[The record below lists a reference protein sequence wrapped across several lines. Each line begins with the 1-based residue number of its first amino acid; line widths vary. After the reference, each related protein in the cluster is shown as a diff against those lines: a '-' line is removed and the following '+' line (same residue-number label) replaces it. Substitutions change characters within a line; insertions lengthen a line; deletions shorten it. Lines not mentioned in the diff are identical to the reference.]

1 MLKDLVAIEIELVD
15 KEQREYML
23 QKALADVA
31 KEYDYVLIDC
41 APSLG
46 LITLNSLVAADSV
59 IIPIQCEYFAL
70 EGLGKLLNTVKSIQN
85 IHNPNLDIEGLLL
98 TMFDSRLRLSNQV
111 VEEVRKHFSTMVF
124 DTIIRRNTRLGEAP
138 SYGEQALGRGLS
150 ALLKETSADIN
161 SASDKNADKLVGSI
175 VEIELNSIDVNPFQ
189 PRTYFDEEAISE
201 LANSIKE
208 LGVIQPITVRKLEGN
223 KFQLVSGERRFRA
236 SKLIGNTSI
245 PAYIRIANDQEM
257 LEMAL
262 VENIQRKNLDPIE
275 VALSYQRLIED
286 IQLTQEQLSVR
297 VGKKRSTVTNYLRLL
312 KLDPIIQTG
321 MRDGFISMGHG
332 RALINVD
339 SSENQLNIYTKIV
352 KDKLSVRQTE
362 ELVKNLKE
370 GNTTTSKKSQVPSFA
385 KNSLHDLT
393 SFFGNKVT
401 ISVNS
406 KGKGKLTIPFT
417 SEEDFNRIKNL
428 LK

>member
-1 MLKDLVAIEIELVD
+1 MA
-15 KEQREYML
+15 
-23 QKALADVA
+23 KAT
-31 KEYDYVLIDC
+31 K
-41 APSLG
+41 
-46 LITLNSLVAADSV
+46 
-59 IIPIQCEYFAL
+59 
-70 EGLGKLLNTVKSIQN
+70 K
-85 IHNPNLDIEGLLL
+85 
-98 TMFDSRLRLSNQV
+98 
-111 VEEVRKHFSTMVF
+111 
-124 DTIIRRNTRLGEAP
+124 
-138 SYGEQALGRGLS
+138 QALGRGLS
-150 ALLKETSADIN
+150 ALLKETPTDII
-161 SASDKNADKLVGSI
+161 SASDKNADQLVGSI
-175 VEIELNSIDVNPFQ
+175 LEIELKNIEVNPFQ
-189 PRTYFDEEAISE
+189 PRTYFDEEALSE

-236 SKLIGNTSI
+236 SKLIGHDTV

-275 VALSYQRLIED
+275 VALSYQRLIDE

-339 SSENQLNIYTKIV
+339 STNSQLDIYSQILKG
-352 KDKLSVRQTE
+352 KLSVRQTE

-370 GNTTTSKKSQVPSFA
+370 GNSTAKKKKQVPSFVSNNIQDL
-385 KNSLHDLT
+385 NSY
-393 SFFGNKVT
+393 FGNKVDV
-401 ISVNS
+401 SVNS
-406 KGKGKLTIPFT
+406 KGKGKLSIPFK
-417 SEEDFNRIKNL
+417 SEEDFNRIINL
-428 LK
+428 LN